1 MVSIDAST
9 QDLKEFECQCCG
21 RCCKELIG
29 GAWIEVHG
37 EVLEIWKKTPSLIHH
52 PFYHKNL
59 REFIS
64 AKEYMY
70 GASVRDVW
78 NFLEHE
84 EKRIESYIDE
94 PVKFL
99 WGGILKHCPFLKRN
113 GRTYLCLIHGDTKPD
128 TCSGWPILSNDV
140 QVEEARRIGCKG
152 IEILEATSS

>member
-1 MVSIDAST
+1 M
-9 QDLKEFECQCCG
+9 
-21 RCCKELIG
+21 
-29 GAWIEVHG
+29 
-37 EVLEIWKKTPSLIHH
+37 
-52 PFYHKNL
+52 
-59 REFIS
+59 S
-64 AKEYMY
+64 AEEWMY

-128 TCSGWPILSNDV
+128 TCSGWPILSNEG

-152 IEILEATSS
+152 IEILEAKGS